1 MRLDEFATP
10 GIRFY
15 ENMAHP
21 ALTRITSNFQI
32 TMPKAARD
40 ALRLKRGDL
49 LEATVERGAVVLRPK
64 VLQDRQAFVKK
75 LKKDLEASEA
85 AVKAGRVLGPFDNAD
100 DAARAFEQFKKKRRA
115 HARRP
120 R

>member
-1 MRLDEFATP
+1 
-10 GIRFY
+10 
-15 ENMAHP
+15 MAHS

-32 TMPKAARD
+32 TMPKSARE
-40 ALRLKRGDL
+40 ALRLKRGDF

-64 VLQDRQAFVKK
+64 LLRDRLEFLKQ
-75 LKKDLEASEA
+75 LKKDIEASDA
-85 AVKAGRVLGPFDNAD
+85 AVAAGRVLGPFDNAD

-115 HARRP
+115 HARRS

>member
-1 MRLDEFATP
+1 MV
-10 GIRFY
+10 Y
-15 ENMAHP
+15 ETMASA

-64 VLQDRQAFVKK
+64 VLRDREEIVKQ
-75 LKKDLEASEA
+75 LKKDIEAG
-85 AVKAGRVLGPFDNAD
+85 VRDVRAGRVLGPFDNAD
-100 DAARAFEQFKKKRRA
+100 DAQRGFEVFKRKRRP
-115 HARRP
+115 HARRRQP
-120 R
+120 TRR